1 MRELSAMERRKEAEA
16 RSEGDCG
23 DSEEGDHG
31 REYEDTRGSGDNRCA
46 TTTTTTTTRGAGRS
60 GRGLVLHGMQP
71 PQHCQ
76 EATVRV
82 MSALEI
88 RQERKYEEEEPAHC
102 IQNAALRPLCR
113 RRRDV

>member
-82 MSALEI
+82 MSGEWAWTECVCGGVGEHRADRALSS
-88 RQERKYEEEEPAHC
+88 EE
-102 IQNAALRPLCR
+102 
-113 RRRDV
+113 